1 MHKLIQWDRVDYVA
15 LILALMSLTDSR
27 LNTHEDDRFITDII
41 DGMRPNTAMAHAL
54 EVDYYFDAI

>member
-1 MHKLIQWDRVDYVA
+1 MDANIEWDRVDYVA

-41 DGMRPNTAMAHAL
+41 DNMRPNTAMAHGL
-54 EVDYYFDAI
+54 EIDYYFDAI